1 VKAGFKIAADMAK
14 PQISPTENGLLFEYD
29 EGHQDQTLTALAGI
43 PLVVQTF
50 RSLGVPASI
59 KENLFLKQRQRGYD
73 EATYIESFVVLNAAG
88 GDCLDDFAV
97 LRKDRG
103 LACLIGHELPSPEA
117 ARKFL
122 YQFHDEEKLNAAQ
135 KQLSETVSSCVP
147 EESFELKG
155 LHRVNRDLIAE
166 MGRRCADQR
175 IATIDLDSTIIESDK
190 KQARK
195 TYEGSTGYQPMLA
208 LWAEMNMIVADE
220 FRDGNVPAHKDPV
233 RVAKRAFAALP
244 AGVQEFYFRGDS
256 ACYEGEL
263 LEWLQNQDRP
273 DGPQGR
279 IGFAISMRMNDT
291 VREKIARLP
300 QEAWQPYAEESAA
313 TRECAELWSHHPGW
327 VQDTPEDGDRVRV
340 LAIRIRM
347 RQGGL
352 FDDGHVVK
360 HFAVV
365 TNMQGNVRRVL
376 EWHREKAGSI
386 EAAHD
391 VIKNELASDVMPC
404 GRFGANAAW
413 LRLSVISYNVLSALK
428 RLALPPELMTA
439 RPKRL
444 RFLILNTAGRIVQHA
459 RKMVCRIA
467 AEGWRAWL
475 QSLPIP
481 NPAQ

>member
-1 VKAGFKIAADMAK
+1 MGK
-14 PQISPTENGLLFEYD
+14 PQSSPTENGLLFEYD
-29 EGHQDQTLTALAGI
+29 EGHEDQTLTALAGI

-50 RSLGVPASI
+50 RSLGLVTSI
-59 KENLFLKQRQRGYD
+59 QENLFLKQRQRGYD

-97 LRKDRG
+97 LRRDGG
-103 LACLIGHELPSPEA
+103 LAGLIGHELPSPEA

-122 YQFHDEEKLNAAQ
+122 YQFHDEEKLSAAQ
-135 KQLSETVSSCVP
+135 KQLSESVSSYVP

-155 LHRVNRDLIAE
+155 LHRVNRDLVAE

-175 IATIDLDSTIIESDK
+175 IATIDLDSTIIESEK
-190 KQARK
+190 QQARR
-195 TYEGSTGYQPMLA
+195 TYAGSTGYQPMLA
-208 LWAEMNMIVADE
+208 LWAEMNLIVADE

-244 AGVQEFYFRGDS
+244 SSVQEFYFRGDS
-256 ACYEGEL
+256 ACYEREL
-263 LEWLQNQDRP
+263 LEWLQNQDRTE
-273 DGPQGR
+273 GPAGR

-291 VREKIARLP
+291 LREKIARLP
-300 QEAWQPYAEESAA
+300 KEAWQPYADEPEA
-313 TRECAELWSHHPGW
+313 TRECAELWSHHPDW
-327 VQDTPEDGDRVRV
+327 VQDTPQDRVRV
-340 LAIRIRM
+340 LAIRIHM

-352 FDDGHVVK
+352 FDDGHPVK

-365 TNMQGNVRRVL
+365 TNIEGPVRRVL

-413 LRLSVISYNVLSALK
+413 LRLTVISYNVLSALK

-459 RKMVCRIA
+459 RKTVCRIA
-467 AEGWRAWL
+467 AAGWQSWL
-475 QSLPIP
+475 LSLPLP
-481 NPAQ
+481 RPAS

>member
-1 VKAGFKIAADMAK
+1 
-14 PQISPTENGLLFEYD
+14 
-29 EGHQDQTLTALAGI
+29 
-43 PLVVQTF
+43 
-50 RSLGVPASI
+50 
-59 KENLFLKQRQRGYD
+59 
-73 EATYIESFVVLNAAG
+73 
-88 GDCLDDFAV
+88 
-97 LRKDRG
+97 KDRG

-166 MGRRCADQR
+166 MGRRCADQK

-208 LWAEMNMIVADE
+208 LWAEMNLIVADE

-279 IGFAISMRMNDT
+279 IGFA
-291 VREKIARLP
+291 
-300 QEAWQPYAEESAA
+300 
-313 TRECAELWSHHPGW
+313 
-327 VQDTPEDGDRVRV
+327 
-340 LAIRIRM
+340 
-347 RQGGL
+347 
-352 FDDGHVVK
+352 
-360 HFAVV
+360 
-365 TNMQGNVRRVL
+365 
-376 EWHREKAGSI
+376 
-386 EAAHD
+386 
-391 VIKNELASDVMPC
+391 
-404 GRFGANAAW
+404 
-413 LRLSVISYNVLSALK
+413 
-428 RLALPPELMTA
+428 
-439 RPKRL
+439 
-444 RFLILNTAGRIVQHA
+444 
-459 RKMVCRIA
+459 
-467 AEGWRAWL
+467 
-475 QSLPIP
+475 
-481 NPAQ
+481 